1 MREVG
6 QYSVQI
12 FEKDYKKL
20 CATGYLEAVEGFDN
34 ELAILKGKELYKE
47 EYGLQMDVG
56 FGDAIFG

>member
-1 MREVG
+1 MKNC
-6 QYSVQI
+6 VQLDI
-12 FEKDYKKL
+12 WRL
-20 CATGYLEAVEGFDN
+20 WNFDN